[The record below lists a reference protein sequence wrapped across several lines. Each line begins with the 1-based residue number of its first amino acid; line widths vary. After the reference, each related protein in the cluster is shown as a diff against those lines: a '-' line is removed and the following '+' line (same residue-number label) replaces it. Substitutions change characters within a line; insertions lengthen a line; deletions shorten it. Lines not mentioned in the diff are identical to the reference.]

1 MSNASTLI
9 MAIPARLLMR
19 TVGRGAGCKS
29 MPVGAAMGGTAGL
42 LALGSLVGSILLT
55 LFLPG

>member
-1 MSNASTLI
+1 

-29 MPVGAAMGGTAGL
+29 MPVGTVIGGTAGL
-42 LALGSLVGSILLT
+42 LALGSLFGSILLT

>member
-1 MSNASTLI
+1 
-9 MAIPARLLMR
+9 MR

-42 LALGSLVGSILLT
+42 LALGSLVGSILVT
-55 LFLPG
+55 LFLTG

>member
-1 MSNASTLI
+1 

-29 MPVGAAMGGTAGL
+29 MPVGAAIGGTVGL
-42 LALGSLVGSILLT
+42 LALGSLVGTILLT